1 MSEPNSLIAISAE
14 NDGAQDSPNESVS
27 LSRKSDIRMGLFGDL
42 EEGALDKKFGLFSS
56 LLRRNRL
63 HDLAQ

>member
-1 MSEPNSLIAISAE
+1 ML

-63 HDLAQ
+63 RDLAQ